1 VEKGM
6 VPSYCVSLPHY
17 LLFGVPLHN
26 SEIPFLHICIFNL
39 WIAVTYLRQTDYL
52 ALLNSMKYLK
62 MVNGKKFLMVFSQTK
77 IG

>member
-1 VEKGM
+1 MEKGM

-17 LLFGVPLHN
+17 L
-26 SEIPFLHICIFNL
+26 FLGFPYINIIVGGRKYML
-39 WIAVTYLRQTDYL
+39 L

-62 MVNGKKFLMVFSQTK
+62 MVNGKKFLMVFPQTK